1 MSRHLLAFIDESFVQ
16 HPNHPGAYLLA
27 AVVLDQD
34 HLAEAFA
41 AGRQA
46 ATRDGYHSRP
56 LHQRG
61 HITPIEDM
69 LNVVEQHTTSAMLTI
84 QLPLGDEEH
93 ARQTA
98 LSRMLQELSKQH
110 VRDVFLDTRAT
121 AEERIQ
127 SSIEGR
133 KIPLS
138 NRPDIGTYRTLLRDG
153 AISSRMRL
161 THITQHDQPGLWMAD
176 ALAWAAHRALYFSEP
191 QWWSRVTSVST
202 VIDAITGTRLS
213 LDPPATAP
221 RAATQRF
228 HTLNGGTTHIGLG
241 PSPLYQSVQQQIT
254 AGPAQAA
261 TAATLSRHIAVL
273 HDQAAALARSVEATE
288 AAPRIAAGPE
298 NPVEHG
304 LNDDPAL
311 PGPEP
316 DIG

>member
-1 MSRHLLAFIDESFVQ
+1 MSRHLIAFIDESFVQ

-27 AVVLDQD
+27 AVVIDQD

-69 LNVVEQHTTSAMLTI
+69 LDVVEQHATSAMLTI
-84 QLPLGDEEH
+84 QLPLSDEEH
-93 ARQTA
+93 ARQSA
-98 LSRMLQELSKQH
+98 LSRMLQELSKQQ

-127 SSIEGR
+127 ASVEGR

-138 NRPDIGTYRTLLRDG
+138 NRPDIGTYRTLVRDG

-202 VIDAITGTRLS
+202 VIDAISGARVS
-213 LDPPATAP
+213 LDPPAMAP
-221 RAATQRF
+221 GTATQRF

-254 AGPAQAA
+254 TGRAQAA
-261 TAATLSRHIAVL
+261 AAAALSRQLAVLHNQAATLA
-273 HDQAAALARSVEATE
+273 QSVEANE
-288 AAPRIAAGPE
+288 AAPRIGPGPRDAA
-298 NPVEHG
+298 EHG
-304 LNDDPAL
+304 LTDDPAL
-311 PGPEP
+311 PGREP

>member
-1 MSRHLLAFIDESFVQ
+1 MSRNLITFIDESFVQ

-34 HLAEAFA
+34 HLAETFA

-69 LNVVEQHTTSAMLTI
+69 LDVVEQHTTSAMLTI

-93 ARQTA
+93 ARQNA
-98 LSRMLQELSKQH
+98 LSRMLQELSKQQ

-127 SSIEGR
+127 ASVEGR

-138 NRPDIGTYRTLLRDG
+138 NRPDIGTYRTLVRDG

-161 THITQHDQPGLWMAD
+161 SHITQHDQPGLWMAD
-176 ALAWAAHRALYFSEP
+176 AVAWAAHRALYFSEP

-202 VIDAITGTRLS
+202 VIDAVTGTRIS
-213 LDPPATAP
+213 LDPPAATP
-221 RAATQRF
+221 STETQRF

-254 AGPAQAA
+254 AAQAQG
-261 TAATLSRHIAVL
+261 TPSAALTRHIAML
-273 HDQAAALARSVEATE
+273 HDQAAALAQSVAATE
-288 AAPRIAAGPE
+288 AAPRIEARPGNSA
-298 NPVEHG
+298 EHS
-304 LNDDPAL
+304 LTDDPAL

-316 DIG
+316 DIE

>member
-1 MSRHLLAFIDESFVQ
+1 MSRHLIAFIDESFVQ
-16 HPNHPGAYLLA
+16 HPNHPGAYLLS
-27 AVVLDQD
+27 AVVIDQD

-69 LNVVEQHTTSAMLTI
+69 LDVVEQHATSAMLTI
-84 QLPLGDEEH
+84 QLPLGDEAH
-93 ARQTA
+93 ARQNA
-98 LSRMLQELSKQH
+98 LSRMLQELSKQQ
-110 VRDVFLDTRAT
+110 VRDMFLDTRAT
-121 AEERIQ
+121 AEERIHA
-127 SSIEGR
+127 SVEGR

-138 NRPDIGTYRTLLRDG
+138 NRPDVGTYRTLVRDG

-161 THITQHDQPGLWMAD
+161 NHITQHDQPGLWMAD

-202 VIDAITGTRLS
+202 VIDAVTGTRLS
-213 LDPPATAP
+213 LDPPAVPPST
-221 RAATQRF
+221 ATQRF

-254 AGPAQAA
+254 AGHAQVAS
-261 TAATLSRHIAVL
+261 AATLSRHIAVL

-288 AAPRIAAGPE
+288 AAPRIGAGPQTAA
-298 NPVEHG
+298 EHG
-304 LNDDPAL
+304 LTDDPAL